1 MLRIKPGGEPLRR
14 FFAVPLSGATVKRSI
29 GEAGKDREEI
39 IPLLQEANHGQDAE
53 DVQSA

>member
-14 FFAVPLSGATVKRSI
+14 FFAVSLSGAMVKRSI